1 MSDVML
7 FPLGSIVFPE
17 GKMRLRIFEPRYKRL
32 VAQAC
37 AGDSTFGICL
47 FEQQHANSNAL
58 SLMGT
63 QVRIV
68 DFETLDDGLL
78 GITVVGTRRFVLKR
92 VRQEHD
98 GLRIA
103 KVDWL
108 ADWPQLSMPR
118 QFQHLADNLQH
129 LYSEFPEIGS
139 LYDQRF
145 FDDGCWVSQRWL
157 ELLPLQKAQFDFLSQ
172 QSDCYAALAFLEQ
185 AFESEKKLYSQ

>member
-1 MSDVML
+1 MSEVML
-7 FPLGSIVFPE
+7 FPLGSVIFPE

-32 VAQAC
+32 VTQASQ
-37 AGDSTFGICL
+37 GDNTFGICL
-47 FEQQHANSNAL
+47 FERQSQDTSVL
-58 SLMGT
+58 SAIGT

-78 GITVVGTRRFVLKR
+78 GITVVGMKRFLIRR

-103 KVDWL
+103 KVEWL
-108 ADWPQLSMPR
+108 PEWPQVSISSE
-118 QFQHLADNLQH
+118 FQHLADNLQR

-157 ELLPLQKAQFDFLSQ
+157 ELLPLRKKQFDFLTQ
-172 QSDCYAALAFLEQ
+172 QSDCQTALSFLDQ
-185 AFESEKKLYSQ
+185 AIECEKKL